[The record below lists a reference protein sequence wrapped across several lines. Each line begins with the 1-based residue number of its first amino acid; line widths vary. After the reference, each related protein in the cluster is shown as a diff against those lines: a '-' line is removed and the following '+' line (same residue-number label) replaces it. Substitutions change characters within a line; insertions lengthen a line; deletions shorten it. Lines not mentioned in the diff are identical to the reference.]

1 MSAWKRYF
9 GLDGFDTT
17 VHVVITLA
25 VMAAVV
31 DATRSPGPMALA
43 GAAGLVV
50 LAVRR
55 RLALSAMVKSGEVSG
70 ETSGAY
76 RLADVEGRL
85 AELET
90 LHARVAELEERV
102 DFSERLL
109 AGKGEPVRIEAPRA

>member
-9 GLDGFDTT
+9 GLDGFDTA
-17 VHVVITLA
+17 VHILITLA

-31 DATRSPGPMALA
+31 DATRSPGPMALV
-43 GAAGLVV
+43 GAAGLLI

-55 RLALSAMVKSGEVSG
+55 RVALSVMQKAGEVSG

-109 AGKGEPVRIEAPRA
+109 AQQREPAQIEKA

>member
-1 MSAWKRYF
+1 M
-9 GLDGFDTT
+9 T
-17 VHVVITLA
+17 VHLVVTA
-25 VMAAVV
+25 GVMAAVV
-31 DATRSPGPMALA
+31 DATRSPGPMALV
-43 GAAGLVV
+43 GVAGLVV

-55 RLALSAMVKSGEVSG
+55 RVALAAMEKRGEISGEP
-70 ETSGAY
+70 SGAY

-109 AGKGEPVRIEAPRA
+109 ASKGEPVRIEG

>member
-1 MSAWKRYF
+1 MSGWKRYF
-9 GLDGFDTT
+9 GLDGFDTI
-17 VHVVITLA
+17 VHVVITLVA
-25 VMAAVV
+25 MVAVV
-31 DATRSPGPMALA
+31 DATRSPGPMALV
-43 GAAGLVV
+43 GGAGLVV

-55 RLALSAMVKSGEVSG
+55 RLALSAMQKSGEVSG

-102 DFSERLL
+102 DFSERML
-109 AGKGEPVRIEAPRA
+109 ASKSEPARLEGPR